1 MLSHFEELELNEI
14 SKKILFSISNLNTFE
29 NISSILTDK
38 IFIDSNKKLL
48 SLLKIN
54 LSPFHLRIF
63 LTHIIIKHC
72 PNEIMQTITS
82 TEEKLIDLSNNMH
95 DKYLEMLK
103 ENKYCD
109 NIKDI
114 IQNFINEFLVW
125 KESDEKK
132 LLFTISSSYNELIM
146 TSNLLEKNNDD
157 DSRLWIAEI
166 EKQKKILEK
175 SVYKI
180 GGEKAIEKM
189 IDGSFWLDVLTPDFK
204 NMVNNNLKE
213 SFRKK
218 LLDELENNLIP
229 FTIIKCLKEISN
241 FIGNQKITK
250 NLKIEMLNMELNQGD
265 KMNIIKYNLN
275 ILAAHFIID
284 PKDYETIDLL
294 LVLYN
299 KINLI

>member
-95 DKYLEMLK
+95 DKYLEMLS